1 MKIFFTTSLIL
12 LFSVS
17 FAQQTTTGRITL
29 ITDTK
34 IYPVEIFNSSGIIY
48 SDAIQFFRGLDFHYH
63 ENVKTF
69 YFEYDSVSIEITIQ
83 NPFVKLKNK
92 TLNQDEVYQLVTI
105 PEIKENRLYIPV
117 KEFTEIINLFT
128 KKKLEFISPTRIRV
142 SEKSED
148 KNTIQSSF
156 PIKLLSVSVRE
167 YDDKSEIKILTDRKI
182 ENLYNFY
189 SGRDLYVYLW
199 NVKTKNDSGFK
210 EDSWSILNKITIG
223 NDRDFLQIIISLK
236 ADETVAEILKGKAE
250 NELIIRIA
258 ERDFGSWYVM
268 ESEHFKLIYR
278 DSHSHLAQY
287 LLKSAESSFKVLSRF
302 FEYQPNEKI
311 IINTYDVNDYGFAAT
326 TSVPQNYIRLEIE
339 PLEPGYEVVPYNE
352 RYQWLLSHELVHVFV
367 NDMDSDF
374 EDALRK
380 IFGKVNPDKSQPLT
394 TIYSLLTNH
403 NRYTPR
409 WHQEAIAVFFE
420 TWLSGGYGRT
430 LGNFDEMYFR
440 SRVFDNI
447 TFPTENEIEEIES
460 HENIL
465 LEHLFYLYGARFVSY
480 LSIKYGAEKV
490 IDWFDTKKSE
500 FYPSYKSKF
509 RRVFGSEFSNEWEM
523 FSKNEIDF
531 QKSNFKILQSAETTN
546 KNYITKATLGW
557 VGQPYFDKKN
567 NSVHFVYHK
576 SGKLASMGSLNLKT
590 GEMKDFRTLPSPS
603 IIQVAST
610 AFDDEYNNFFY
621 TTNNNQLYRDVHLFN
636 LSNRKHRELFP
647 DSRVGHLTVSSKTHE
662 LFGSRHSSGKVSL
675 VKSKYPY
682 LILETLTVFPLGDEI
697 QQLAINPDGNL
708 LAAVIHK
715 VNGEQSIILID
726 VNKLNQSDRYSFLTI
741 TSEGT
746 PENVSW
752 SEDGKTIYWNA
763 FTNGVSNIYKMN
775 LDESQ
780 ISVVSHTIKGLF
792 RPIEINSDTLF
803 AFEYSIDGFIPVL
816 IPNKSVHKLPA
827 INYLGQNI
835 LNKSPQVAEWM
846 IKSDE
851 GDIEQ
856 YNLDEEKSYY
866 SLKNIRL
873 QTLIPVITGF
883 QDRKVLGLFG
893 HITDPLL
900 IQEFVFETGVSPFR
914 EKNQKL
920 RFHLRTKY
928 NFKQKFSLA
937 FDHNAPDFY
946 DLFNK
951 RKKAILGNRSAIG
964 YTDYFLYDNPLKIKH
979 NSELAVYT
987 GVKFINDNLLE
998 IKIPDFAVFKTELD
1012 IRDLRKTIGSVD
1024 WESGN
1029 QLKFNIITYAST
1041 PEDIKYAVGTY
1052 AEWDNYNL
1060 YLFKH
1065 NTLHLKFSAGY
1076 HFTDPELVQG
1086 YFYFGGFGNRE
1097 FENEPVKQ
1105 FEKVFRFPGVPI
1117 YSIATDKFLKLMVAN
1132 NLPPIR
1138 IPDIELL
1145 SQSLKNINIS
1155 IFSQGLLTNSEQ
1167 GKKWVDLGAQVNI
1180 MFNHWANLEST
1191 FSAGIAKAWW
1201 DNGNDW
1207 EWFLSYK
1214 LLKD

>member
-1 MKIFFTTSLIL
+1 MRLFFITTFIFLC
-12 LFSVS
+12 SVS
-17 FAQQTTTGRITL
+17 FSQQTRGRITL

-34 IYPVEIFNSSGIIY
+34 IYPVEIFNIEGIIY
-48 SDAIQFFRGLDFHYH
+48 ADASQFFNSLGFNL
-63 ENVKTF
+63 VKDIKVHR
-69 YFEYDSVSIEITIQ
+69 FEYDSVEINITPR
-83 NPFVKLKNK
+83 NPFIHLLNKKNGLEKIHQLKGIP
-92 TLNQDEVYQLVTI
+92 DLVTN
-105 PEIKENRLYIPV
+105 ELYIPL

-128 KKKLEFISPTRIRV
+128 KKRLQFISSTRIRIF
-142 SEKSED
+142 EKDEED
-148 KNTIQSSF
+148 SF
-156 PIKLLSVSVRE
+156 KEPFSP
-167 YDDKSEIKILTDRKI
+167 IKILSIRITEDDEKAEIRIITDRKI

-189 SGRDLYVYLW
+189 RGNDLYVYLW
-199 NVKTKNDSGFK
+199 NVKIEFDTTLK
-210 EDSWSILNKITIG
+210 ENNWSILKNVLVKDEI
-223 NDRDFLQIIISLK
+223 DFAQVSISINR
-236 ADETVAEILKGKAE
+236 DETISEMLKGEFE

-258 ERDFGSWYVM
+258 ERDFGSWYEM

-278 DSHSHLAQY
+278 DSHSHLARY

-302 FEYQPNEKI
+302 FEYHPNEKI

-367 NDMDSDF
+367 NDMDSQF
-374 EDALRK
+374 EDAARK

-394 TIYSLLTNH
+394 TFYSLLTNN

-447 TFPTENEIEEIES
+447 NFPTENEIEEIES
-460 HENIL
+460 HENVL
-465 LEHLFYLYGARFVSY
+465 LEHLFYLYGARFVSF
-480 LSIKYGAEKV
+480 LAIKYGADKV
-490 IDWFDTKKSE
+490 IEWFDTKKSE
-500 FYPSYKSKF
+500 FYPSYKTKF
-509 RRVFGSEFSNEWEM
+509 INVFGKSFYEEWEEFSR
-523 FSKNEIDF
+523 SEIEF
-531 QKSNFKILQSAETTN
+531 QKSNLKILQKTETSVI
-546 KNYITKATLGW
+546 KYIIKEPFGW
-557 VGQPYFDKKN
+557 VGQPFYDRKN

-576 SGKLASMGSLNLKT
+576 SGKLASMGTLNLTT
-590 GEMKDFRTLPSPS
+590 GEMSDFRTLPSPS

-610 AFDDEYNNFFY
+610 TFDPDYNNFFY

-636 LSNRKHRELFP
+636 LLTKKHRELFP
-647 DSRVGHLTVSSKTHE
+647 DARTGHLTVSSKTHE
-662 LFGSRHSSGKVSL
+662 LFGIRHSSGKASL

-682 LILETLTVFPLGDEI
+682 LILETLTVFPLGDEV

-715 VNGEQSIILID
+715 VNGEQSIIVID
-726 VNKLNQSDRYSFLTI
+726 LTKLNKGIRFNYLTI

-752 SEDGKTIYWNA
+752 SEDGNTIYWNA
-763 FTNGVSNIYKMN
+763 YTNGVSNIYKLN
-775 LDESQ
+775 LDQGQVSA
-780 ISVVSHTIKGLF
+780 VSHTIKGLF
-792 RPIEINSDTLF
+792 RPIEINKDSLF
-803 AFEYSIDGFIPVL
+803 AFEYSIDGFIPV
-816 IPNKSVHKLPA
+816 IIINKTVEKLPA

-851 GDIEQ
+851 SEIEQ
-856 YNLDEEKSYY
+856 YIIGDEKGYY
-866 SLKNIRL
+866 SLKNTKI
-873 QTLIPVITGF
+873 QTFIPVITGF
-883 QDRKVLGLFG
+883 QDRKVLGFFAHL
-893 HITDPLL
+893 TDPLL
-900 IQEFVFETGVSPFR
+900 IQEFVIETGISPFK

-951 RKKAILGNRSAIG
+951 RKKSVLGNRSAIG
-964 YTDYFLYDNPLKIKH
+964 YTDYIVYDNPLKIKYT
-979 NSELAVYT
+979 SELSVYT

-998 IKIPDFAVFKTELD
+998 IKIPDFAVFKTEFD

-1024 WESGN
+1024 WEYGN
-1029 QLKFNIITYAST
+1029 QLRFNVIAYVST
-1041 PEDIKYAVGTY
+1041 PDNPKYAVGTY
-1052 AEWDNYNL
+1052 SEWDNYNL

-1065 NTLHLKFSAGY
+1065 NTLHLKLSAGY
-1076 HFTDPELVQG
+1076 HFTDPELIQG

-1097 FENEPVKQ
+1097 VENEPVKQ

-1117 YSIATDKFLKLMVAN
+1117 YSIATDKFLKLMIAN
-1132 NLPPIR
+1132 NFPPIR
-1138 IPDIELL
+1138 IPNIELL

-1155 IFSQGLLTNSEQ
+1155 VYSQGLLANSETS
-1167 GKKWVDLGAQVNI
+1167 KKWIDVGAQINI

-1201 DNGNDW
+1201 DYGNNW